1 MFSTKRKEKEAKNVG
16 PKRGSLITSYFQTI
30 EKTDSENRIDNMIR
44 ITELENKV
52 RKLENEKDQLRRQI
66 ANLTKKNAERIQD
79 RENLH
84 QKCAK
89 STKPKQATVNTDM
102 QERNSSKVKKD
113 SASKVKAT
121 EIDKRTEHKQEKE
134 NEKVKDI
141 QGKEGFRNN
150 SSGRGKSLIVAAS
163 HSVVKDLHG
172 WMMSRANTV
181 KVHSSSGA
189 TTTDMTHHLKPL
201 FRKKPDRNIL
211 HAGNNDLC
219 ETWMTPQDIA
229 NNIFNLI
236 KTINSE
242 GIKCSVWGRIRRDD
256 ELSEKGQ

>member
-1 MFSTKRKEKEAKNVG
+1 MFSTKRKEKEAKNVR

-102 QERNSSKVKKD
+102 QERNSSKVKKI
-113 SASKVKAT
+113 ALVK
-121 EIDKRTEHKQEKE
+121 
-134 NEKVKDI
+134 
-141 QGKEGFRNN
+141 
-150 SSGRGKSLIVAAS
+150 
-163 HSVVKDLHG
+163 
-172 WMMSRANTV
+172 
-181 KVHSSSGA
+181 
-189 TTTDMTHHLKPL
+189 
-201 FRKKPDRNIL
+201 
-211 HAGNNDLC
+211 
-219 ETWMTPQDIA
+219 
-229 NNIFNLI
+229 
-236 KTINSE
+236 
-242 GIKCSVWGRIRRDD
+242 
-256 ELSEKGQ
+256 